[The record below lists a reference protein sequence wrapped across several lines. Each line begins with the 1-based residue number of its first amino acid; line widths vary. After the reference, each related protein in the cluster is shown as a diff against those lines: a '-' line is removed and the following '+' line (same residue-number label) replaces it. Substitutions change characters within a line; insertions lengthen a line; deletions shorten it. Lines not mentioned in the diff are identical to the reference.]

1 MRNYLILMSATA
13 LAACGG
19 GGGPEAVGGIAP
31 PPAPG
36 GNGTPTP
43 TAHSFVAPTQDK
55 TYDAVGAVHGYNYS
69 TRSDGTAQF
78 NELYAGDA
86 TTARDGGI
94 TVAYSPA
101 RRHLR
106 GDDQPAQGEHGYRR
120 NALSGSRAPHR
131 FRRRAHATG
140 RRAQYCATNRSSI
153 SKPAP
158 PAVPPLPLGKPVP
171 TYSDIPY
178 GGEDVASDART
189 YFYQKPGTTTKYVTY
204 AGFVRNRVSVAE
216 VTAEGILDAD
226 GNPYT
231 YLQNDL
237 HVRSRRLCLWR
248 AHAPTAR
255 CRASGSATFSGDMI
269 ASMVFNPDIDT
280 NADRQHLFPVDHRA
294 RRRTRSISARS
305 AFSPASPARVG
316 DVARD
321 AYTNGEHSM
330 PEGST
335 FTAASRA
342 TIDLVGKGGFFG
354 QFNSASFAAAC
365 TAPTFR
371 STSPDRAS
379 TARSSAPRRGNRR
392 RIPHRRRHARPA
404 DRHPRRVH
412 RQEMSR
418 AQRRRCAPPSSCCA
432 QPGAGAGSRPS
443 R

>member
-19 GGGPEAVGGIAP
+19 GGGPEAVGGVAP

-86 TTARDGGI
+86 STARDGGI
-94 TVAYSPA
+94 TVAYSPRDA
-101 RRHLR
+101 IFEVTINR
-106 GDDQPAQGEHGYRR
+106 PKA
-120 NALSGSRAPHR
+120 NM
-131 FRRRAHATG
+131 ATG
-140 RRAQYCATNRSSI
+140 AMRFQDPAHRTDFGGARTPQGGVPNIADKQVQYLETGTASG
-153 SKPAP
+153 
-158 PAVPPLPLGKPVP
+158 PPLPLGKPVP

-178 GGEDVASDART
+178 GGEEFASDART

-204 AGFVRNRVSVAE
+204 AGFVRNRVSVVE
-216 VTAEGILDAD
+216 VTAEGILDAN

-231 YLQNDL
+231 YLQNDYTL
-237 HVRSRRLCLWR
+237 ER
-248 AHAPTAR
+248 AAFAYGERTPNSAVPG
-255 CRASGSATFSGDMI
+255 SGSATFSGDMI

-280 NADRQHLFPVDHRA
+280 SAVANTYFQWITGSATHTVDFG
-294 RRRTRSISARS
+294 TLGILSS
-305 AFSPASPARVG
+305 FTGRVG

-321 AYTNGEHSM
+321 AYSNGEHSM

-335 FTAASRA
+335 FSAASRA

-354 QFNSASFAAAC
+354 QFNSASFQRPDG
-365 TAPTFR
+365 TTF
-371 STSPDRAS
+371 TLD
-379 TARSSAPRRGNRR
+379 
-392 RIPHRRRHARPA
+392 I
-404 DRHPRRVH
+404 
-412 RQEMSR
+412 
-418 AQRRRCAPPSSCCA
+418 
-432 QPGAGAGSRPS
+432 AGSSIDGAFFGPAAEEIGGGFRIVGGTPDE
-443 R
+443 RIDILGAFTGKK